1 MRTTQR
7 IRYLDSY
14 RSKLDKELDQMQY
27 GRVQTDLPVATVAQ
41 PKRPAS
47 AWAVAIAVLLVA
59 GIAIGQVV

>member
-27 GRVQTDLPVATVAQ
+27 SRVQTDLPVATVAQ